1 MAENNQINLEGI
13 LKKLSAGNATKADL
27 QKLVEAFSHVQS
39 SRQSLA
45 ESLTDTKAISGFF
58 KEQVDL
64 IRDNEN
70 ILKDIIDVEEEI
82 LGIHQDAQAL
92 IKDKIDKMILSG
104 EYTEEELK
112 DHQKLYKAYSERAR
126 KKQNH
131 LLSIQKGAAFTDQ
144 MLKATLGLSREWEG
158 IGAKGFMKGFAK
170 ALKSTLTLTNV
181 LSSVASGII
190 TNTLAFD
197 SSAAQLFKETGLTRK
212 DINLRDIS
220 GPLEAIGT
228 EMPMKV
234 KESIASMHT
243 AVTNF
248 DKLTGSQ
255 VRALGSHMA
264 ILGEAGVSQ
273 AAMADIIKYH
283 THTIQESPEQA
294 NKTLGGMKQLA
305 DELNR
310 APNEIVTQYAQSLPT
325 LAMFEGQSEK
335 IFRGMSHEAKRLNM
349 EVSELLGLTLE
360 MDSFEG
366 AAKAAQNFNIAFGGP
381 FVSAQALMAASVEDK
396 YKLIKDAFD
405 KAEAGGLKLSQRQ
418 IRAMAQDAGLDPQK
432 LLQILHST
440 KQVSTGTLNAA
451 KFEEKTAAENATKTQ
466 EEIKNNLD
474 IQTTINSH
482 LEKLFRDL
490 GGRLG
495 ADSALKTMLNALD
508 TGLKFV
514 ADHLG
519 KIVAGLVILKAFS
532 IGEALKGVAFPVVV
546 RDVMGGAG
554 GAVAGGLRGA
564 AGKVA
569 AVAAVAGLGYM
580 ALKSK
585 DSDQAAMIE
594 ENLKK
599 QQALSKSQTALMDQQ
614 SKVSNASQDL
624 SANAALLGA
633 NSNMGTPTAQDPAAG
648 IPDAGSIAPG
658 GLSMPSSGAKP
669 RTLRQ
674 QRSMQQ
680 TKSNDSVEAGPSS
693 VNIKGGSMSVRSN
706 NVTSNSEAN
715 YIQPT
720 FNKNDKFYNLI
731 AAKPGGDIMSAL
743 MELNA
748 AVQALLQKQK
758 NSNPELDITGKE
770 LYRAVKEQF
779 TAYGT

>member
-1 MAENNQINLEGI
+1 MAENNQIDLEGI
-13 LKKLSAGNATKADL
+13 LKKLSAGDATKADL
-27 QKLVEAFSHVQS
+27 QKLVEAFAHVQS

-70 ILKDIIDVEEEI
+70 ILKDIMDVEEEI
-82 LGIHQDAQAL
+82 LGIHQDAQNL

-197 SSAAQLFKETGLTRK
+197 SSAAELFKETGLTRK

-228 EMPMKV
+228 QMPMKV

-305 DELNR
+305 DELGR

-349 EVSELLGLTLE
+349 EVSELLGLTLG

-366 AAKAAQNFNIAFGGP
+366 AAKAAQNFNVAFGGP

-405 KAEAGGLKLSQRQ
+405 KASAGGLKLSQRQ
-418 IRAMAQDAGLDPQK
+418 IRGMAQDAGLDPQK

-451 KFEEKTAAENATKTQ
+451 KFEEKTAAENAAKTQ
-466 EEIKNNLD
+466 GEIKDNLD

-482 LEKLFRDL
+482 LEKIFRDL

-495 ADSALKTMLNALD
+495 ADSALKTMLDALD
-508 TGLKFV
+508 TGLTFV

-519 KIVAGLVILKAFS
+519 KIVAGLVLLKAFS
-532 IGEALKGVAFPVVV
+532 IGAALKGVAFPVIV

-580 ALKSK
+580 ALSSK
-585 DSDQAAMIE
+585 DSGQAEMIE
-594 ENLKK
+594 GNLKK
-599 QQALSKSQTALMDQQ
+599 QQALSESQAALMDQQ

-624 SANAALLGA
+624 GKSAASLGA
-633 NSNMGTPTAQDPAAG
+633 ISNMGTPAAQDPAAG

-658 GLSMPSSGAKP
+658 GLSIPSSGARP
-669 RTLRQ
+669 TSRRP
-674 QRSMQQ
+674 QRPMQQ

-748 AVQALLQKQK
+748 AVQTLLQKQK

-779 TAYGT
+779 TAYGI